1 MHNIV
6 LVPQTP
12 RKSPFGDL
20 QPDRNSAP
28 GCGAGLTPTTRVAT
42 FQLD

>member
-20 QPDRNSAP
+20 QPDRNSTSGDGP
-28 GCGAGLTPTTRVAT
+28 RLTPTTQVAT